1 MPNDRGFRDRLSER
15 ETLEGLLRDAR
26 GGRSSVL
33 VVRGEAG
40 IGKSALLQ
48 EVATQASG
56 FNVAQ
61 IAGVESEMELPFAG
75 LHQLLAPMLGRLDGL
90 PPPQERALRVA
101 LGLASGDPPDRF
113 LVALGTLTLLAG
125 VADEEPFLCIVED
138 AQWLDEA
145 SRQVLGFVA
154 RRLLAEPV
162 ALMFA
167 VREPGAAAEL
177 SGLPELLLDGL
188 DDEDARAL
196 LATVIPGRLD
206 DRVRDRIVAET
217 RGNPLALLELPRG
230 LSTAELA
237 GGFGMPDLV
246 PLSGRIEE
254 SFERRL
260 DELPEQTRLLLLV
273 AAAEPAG
280 DPAVMWRAAKRL
292 GIPNA
297 TIAPATQDGLLD
309 VRAKV
314 RFRHPLVRS
323 AVYRSAS
330 EGERRSAHA
339 ALAEVTDAGL
349 EPDRRAWHRA
359 HAAQGPDE
367 EVADELER
375 SADRAQGRGGFAAA
389 AAFLGRAADLTVDPA
404 RRAERLLAA
413 AQASLQAGAFDA
425 ALALI
430 EAAESGPLDELG
442 RARLGLL
449 QAQLAFAHDRGS
461 EGPAL
466 LLEAAK
472 KFEPLDASLSRDT
485 YLDAWSAALFTGQLA
500 TAGSLLDVSR
510 AVRIAPDP
518 GGVPRACDLLLDGF
532 AMVFTEGR
540 AAAEPVLRGAVTAF
554 AGPDVSAEEML
565 RWGWLATIA
574 AVYVWNYDACRTIS
588 TRQVE
593 VARQAGALEVLA
605 VGDNI
610 MSEVLSIG
618 GDYAGAALLVAEAEA
633 VSTATGALV
642 DPYAAL
648 VLAGHRGDAAQATG
662 LIEATIREATP
673 RHNGTAVQLAH
684 YAKAMVMN
692 GLGRYEEAV
701 VAAVAASEET
711 PEMVL
716 SRWALS
722 ELVEAA
728 SRTQNAEL
736 AERAAAGLAEHAS
749 GTDSDWALGILAR
762 GHALLNDGK
771 EAERLYREAIDH
783 LSRTELRPDL
793 ARGRLLY
800 GEWLRRQGRRVDAR
814 EQLRAAHDALASIG
828 ADAFAERARRE
839 LLATGEKARS
849 RRDDTRDELTPQEEQ
864 IARLA
869 RDRLTNPEIASQL
882 FLSPRTVEWHLRK
895 VYAKLEI
902 SSRRDLRSA
911 LPEPTRQAMP
921 V

>member
-339 ALAEVTDAGL
+339 ALEIG
-349 EPDRRAWHRA
+349 RA
-359 HAAQGPDE
+359 H
-367 EVADELER
+367 V
-375 SADRAQGRGGFAAA
+375 
-389 AAFLGRAADLTVDPA
+389 
-404 RRAERLLAA
+404 
-413 AQASLQAGAFDA
+413 
-425 ALALI
+425 
-430 EAAESGPLDELG
+430 
-442 RARLGLL
+442 
-449 QAQLAFAHDRGS
+449 
-461 EGPAL
+461 
-466 LLEAAK
+466 
-472 KFEPLDASLSRDT
+472 
-485 YLDAWSAALFTGQLA
+485 
-500 TAGSLLDVSR
+500 
-510 AVRIAPDP
+510 
-518 GGVPRACDLLLDGF
+518 
-532 AMVFTEGR
+532 
-540 AAAEPVLRGAVTAF
+540 
-554 AGPDVSAEEML
+554 
-565 RWGWLATIA
+565 
-574 AVYVWNYDACRTIS
+574 
-588 TRQVE
+588 
-593 VARQAGALEVLA
+593 
-605 VGDNI
+605 
-610 MSEVLSIG
+610 
-618 GDYAGAALLVAEAEA
+618 
-633 VSTATGALV
+633 
-642 DPYAAL
+642 
-648 VLAGHRGDAAQATG
+648 
-662 LIEATIREATP
+662 
-673 RHNGTAVQLAH
+673 
-684 YAKAMVMN
+684 
-692 GLGRYEEAV
+692 
-701 VAAVAASEET
+701 
-711 PEMVL
+711 
-716 SRWALS
+716 
-722 ELVEAA
+722 
-728 SRTQNAEL
+728 
-736 AERAAAGLAEHAS
+736 
-749 GTDSDWALGILAR
+749 
-762 GHALLNDGK
+762 
-771 EAERLYREAIDH
+771 
-783 LSRTELRPDL
+783 
-793 ARGRLLY
+793 
-800 GEWLRRQGRRVDAR
+800 
-814 EQLRAAHDALASIG
+814 
-828 ADAFAERARRE
+828 
-839 LLATGEKARS
+839 
-849 RRDDTRDELTPQEEQ
+849 
-864 IARLA
+864 
-869 RDRLTNPEIASQL
+869 
-882 FLSPRTVEWHLRK
+882 
-895 VYAKLEI
+895 
-902 SSRRDLRSA
+902 
-911 LPEPTRQAMP
+911 
-921 V
+921 